1 MTDLP
6 GCPKRIDDMSAEFLL
21 GLLLVGII
29 GIYAVMLSSR
39 GIDK

>member
-1 MTDLP
+1 
-6 GCPKRIDDMSAEFLL
+6 MSAEFIL

-29 GIYAVMLSSR
+29 GIYAVMLTGR